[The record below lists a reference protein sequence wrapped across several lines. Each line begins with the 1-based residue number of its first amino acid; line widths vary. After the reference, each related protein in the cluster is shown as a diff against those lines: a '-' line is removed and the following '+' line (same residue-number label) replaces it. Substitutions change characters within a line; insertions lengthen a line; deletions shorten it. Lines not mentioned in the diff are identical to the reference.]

1 MALSNLNK
9 ETISNLFKMINLN
22 DENINKEEMI
32 QSIRSNYSTYS
43 KLDLISKQIKMLQNE
58 ACKILNDHKFNLDF
72 ANIKCGFK
80 KVPGNYYYV
89 YENEE
94 EKFLSL
100 IAPEEWN
107 SYSGNFISKVY
118 FDYDYNFYLV

>member
-9 ETISNLFKMINLN
+9 ETISNLFRMINLN

-32 QSIRSNYSTYS
+32 QSVRSNYSTYS

-58 ACKILNDHKFNLDF
+58 AYKILNDHKFNLDF
-72 ANIKCGFK
+72 ANIKCSFK

-89 YENEE
+89 YENDE
-94 EKFLSL
+94 EKFLSM
-100 IAPEEWN
+100 ISPEEWN
-107 SYSGNFISKVY
+107 SFSGNYISKVY